1 MAGGGD
7 KDITMCI
14 EVKPVEMTLK
24 WSVEDSP
31 DKSVNFT
38 YDGVR
43 ENEVRIIELK
53 RTEQN
58 FRLKCLGSKFTAA
71 CAVEESG
78 VMPGRM
84 PGGTIVIKYSVSGND
99 YVKEERYQFH
109 GPNRM
114 IVETIAAGAAMI
126 TTYERQQA

>member
-1 MAGGGD
+1 MTKDFAKANGPMAGGGD

-38 YDGVR
+38 YDGAR

-53 RTEQN
+53 VQN
-58 FRLKCLGSKFTAA
+58 
-71 CAVEESG
+71 
-78 VMPGRM
+78 
-84 PGGTIVIKYSVSGND
+84 
-99 YVKEERYQFH
+99 
-109 GPNRM
+109 
-114 IVETIAAGAAMI
+114 I
-126 TTYERQQA
+126 TFD